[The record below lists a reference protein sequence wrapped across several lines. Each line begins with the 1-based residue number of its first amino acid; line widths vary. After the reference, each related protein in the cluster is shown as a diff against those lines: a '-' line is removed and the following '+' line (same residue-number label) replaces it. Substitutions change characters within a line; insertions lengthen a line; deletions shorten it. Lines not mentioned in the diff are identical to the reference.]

1 MSTSNQPRLSKAER
15 TAQAREQARRIR
27 EAQAKKEKR
36 NGRLIRGGVLV
47 AAVLIVAIVALFIV
61 QANRNNEPIADKG
74 PVPANANVYGGSI
87 LAAND
92 VVAQA
97 ASPGEVDK
105 TALPATPTA
114 SASGAATDLGAIGI
128 ANSGDGKPVQIV
140 AYIDFICPH
149 CKDFESQFSP
159 LLKQWQDTGKATV
172 EYRPTGLLDFAST
185 TNYSSRAAA
194 AAACVVNASPDK
206 YKPFMDALF
215 AQQPA
220 ENGPGL
226 TNDQLKKVATDAG
239 SADISSCVDSKT
251 YRPFVA
257 YTTASAQ
264 AHGINGTPTVFVD
277 GQQWTSGA
285 FDAFAQPII
294 DAKK

>member
-1 MSTSNQPRLSKAER
+1 
-15 TAQAREQARRIR
+15 
-27 EAQAKKEKR
+27 
-36 NGRLIRGGVLV
+36 
-47 AAVLIVAIVALFIV
+47 
-61 QANRNNEPIADKG
+61 
-74 PVPANANVYGGSI
+74 
-87 LAAND
+87 
-92 VVAQA
+92 
-97 ASPGEVDK
+97 
-105 TALPATPTA
+105 
-114 SASGAATDLGAIGI
+114 
-128 ANSGDGKPVQIV
+128 
-140 AYIDFICPH
+140 
-149 CKDFESQFSP
+149 
-159 LLKQWQDTGKATV
+159 
-172 EYRPTGLLDFAST
+172 
-185 TNYSSRAAA
+185 
-194 AAACVVNASPDK
+194 
-206 YKPFMDALF
+206 MDALF

-239 SADISSCVDSKT
+239 SADISSCVDAKT